1 MKLSILTNKMWN
13 RQYLKIRFDAK
24 LSILTKGS
32 CPKSETFTTQLKL
45 KNRTFINQNTNNC
58 REVLTPE
65 SPIFLL
71 ALVAGVHV
79 HHACKPKSLL
89 SYRVLKCRMCVCVFC
104 FLKGREF
111 LIQIFQVGFE
121 SSLTKLW
128 SVLGLPSSCSGQVC
142 GFGLNNYRDS
152 FKMC

>member
-65 SPIFLL
+65 PLIFLL
-71 ALVAGVHV
+71 VLVTGVHI
-79 HHACKPKSLL
+79 HYACKLL
-89 SYRVLKCRMCVCVFC
+89 SILNYRVIEFRMCVGVFC
-104 FLKGREF
+104 FLKGWKF
-111 LIQIFQVGFE
+111 
-121 SSLTKLW
+121 
-128 SVLGLPSSCSGQVC
+128 
-142 GFGLNNYRDS
+142 
-152 FKMC
+152 